1 MFLCVFESLV
11 VMQRLIRGFQ
21 VHSCLSYHQF
31 NYIIV
36 RELLEGSLIFA
47 NLENDRGFISKDDVS
62 IGIWFFRGAESKVIR
77 AYAQSRQILY
87 YYGDP

>member
-31 NYIIV
+31 NYTTV
-36 RELLEGSLIFA
+36 RELLEGSLIFTA
-47 NLENDRGFISKDDVS
+47 LLENARVFISKDCVS
-62 IGIWFFRGAESKVIR
+62 IGIRLFRGGESKVTR
-77 AYAQSRQILY
+77 AYAQS
-87 YYGDP
+87 